1 MVRCLVVDDDPDI
14 RSSLQQILQHFDM
27 TVDTAASGNE
37 MRRSMATESFDV
49 VILDLMLPDANGLTL
64 CKWVHETSGVPV
76 IILTGQG
83 DPTSRVLGLEI
94 GADDYLDKPFEPREL
109 VARIHAVLRRAKKNE
124 RAAEVSDQRILRF
137 AGWYFD
143 RALRQLVSPDG
154 VVIDLSNAEF
164 RLMSA
169 FVENP
174 EQVLTRDQLID
185 MTRAQGADVND
196 RSIDLCVSRLRQ
208 KLGDSP
214 KSPQLIRTLRSQ
226 GYVFSARVRP

>member
-14 RSSLQQILQHFDM
+14 RSSLQQILQRFDM
-27 TVDTAASGNE
+27 AVDTAASGNE

-94 GADDYLDKPFEPREL
+94 GADDYLEKPVEPREL

-185 MTRAQGADVND
+185 MTRTQGADVND

-226 GYVFSARVRP
+226 GYVFSARVRA